1 MILDNKNKIE
11 LIGKITSLSYE
22 YYDIN
27 KNKFMFFDI
36 VQNNKINDLENSSS
50 FYKIKL
56 SSEMIL
62 KYKDIVKISN
72 NVYINGY
79 LNTYQKEKRNIYYIY
94 PKEIKLLDNNYKLE
108 NGTKEPTISYDTDGV
123 MLWNGTR
130 CEATPPTEEE
140 LKEMKNLLSEY
151 K

>member
-1 MILDNKNKIE
+1 
-11 LIGKITSLSYE
+11 
-22 YYDIN
+22 
-27 KNKFMFFDI
+27 MFFDI

-56 SSEMIL
+56 SSELMN

-79 LNTYQKEKRNIYYIY
+79 LNAYQKNKKNIYYVF

-108 NGTKEPTISYDTDGV
+108 NGTKEPIIAYDPDGV
-123 MLWNGTR
+123 MLWNGAR
-130 CEATPPTEEE
+130 CEATPPTDEE
-140 LKEMKNLLSEY
+140 LEEMENLLNEY